1 MTAIEQ
7 NLYEQLKNSKIGKV
21 DINYEGKNTKITFD
35 VIAEIPELNER
46 ITLENASY
54 KFCRAIIEIAQKKS

>member
-1 MTAIEQ
+1 MTNVEKI
-7 NLYEQLKNSKIGKV
+7 LYERLKDSKIEKVIIDTDGK
-21 DINYEGKNTKITFD
+21 KSKITFD

-54 KFCRAIIEIAQKKS
+54 EFCRAIMEIAERN